1 MTEILLLVL
10 LPSLLVFQENALH
23 VHSESWIIHDL

>member
-10 LPSLLVFQENALH
+10 LPSDLVVQENDLP
-23 VHSESWIIHDL
+23 VSTGSWIISDL